1 MAKKKT
7 INEKEVF
14 DIFLGYDLK
23 KLLANYPYTEEE
35 KKDKTILLKN
45 LRIKW
50 VVTLSRKGIKPNEE
64 LPAENLLLLFFILE
78 LNGANLDTL
87 SLKVN
92 QKVLK
97 EAIKAL
103 GLGSH
108 KKEEFVK
115 RGAFLSKHLNKSNRG
130 GQLTI
135 FDKLEENTKKK
146 IKTKTE
152 KSKVLSYEATVEMIN
167 RNGDS
172 LPLSKGHYKLIDTI
186 CELLHEKSPDKEL
199 YSGNGET
206 VLVTH
211 GGEKKQAPT
220 LALKFYEIARKYNQ
234 GKPPSGRCIE
244 IVKNLIYDL
253 AYNPE
258 LRSLIKYQKE
268 ERTSKGNV
276 MVKKVEEYN
285 HLIAIYGTSY
295 EEYNS
300 DKTKLLKKG
309 SDLVLVL
316 NPIFTDQ
323 IKNIWVEYPK
333 DLVKRSL
340 SAYGSTNPP
349 ELFYRLRDYL
359 AEQRSLK
366 NYERPI
372 LVKNLYQQ
380 IAGKYLKEGRKKMIK
395 TQLDKSLEACIS
407 LGLLTNYKL
416 TTSKTTGEAM
426 YIFHLN
432 KTWI

>member
-1 MAKKKT
+1 
-7 INEKEVF
+7 
-14 DIFLGYDLK
+14 
-23 KLLANYPYTEEE
+23 
-35 KKDKTILLKN
+35 
-45 LRIKW
+45 
-50 VVTLSRKGIKPNEE
+50 
-64 LPAENLLLLFFILE
+64 
-78 LNGANLDTL
+78 LNGANFNTL
-87 SLKVN
+87 SFPEN
-92 QKVLK
+92 EKVLK
-97 EAIKAL
+97 EAIKAAL

-152 KSKVLSYEATVEMIN
+152 KSKVLSYEATVKMIN

-366 NYERPI
+366 NFKRAI
-372 LVKNLYQQ
+372 MVKNLYQQ
-380 IAGKYLKEGRKKMIK
+380 VAERYLKSGKVSRIK
-395 TQLDKSLEACIS
+395 AQLDKALQACIN
-407 LGLLTNYKL
+407 LGLLTDYEL